1 MGLYARTDWL
11 RNFAVILIGG
21 DTVQYM
27 AVDNEN
33 IEVLKGL
40 KRWPSKYHW
49 FRHKARPVNSP
60 GWSAFYR
67 ESVNADEDE
76 DVFVPVDKCS
86 PAAVLGEDTAEE
98 LIPGIGIHDIRVGL
112 RYVFCEREPVHS
124 YDYAYKAG
132 DRLVL
137 IGSNIR
143 REYEFR
149 LLTELVVRRSEI
161 LRCGLPIERDYFVI
175 DCREEKERQI
185 LGPEV
190 WKPDKEER
198 EACQNLTVIWNR
210 KYRQQ
215 DMSEIWEGCGE
226 DGCMSWDALMEREDG
241 YTPKFI
247 EIGGKIGYMYMPGI
261 YYFGQSVDQFPKE
274 ELIRK
279 DKRWLRSYAAVTRS
293 GMVQYAAID
302 DENIEVLRRIMRL
315 SDGVWRC
322 QKARSADYSPALMG
336 FFDDFEVTSYWDPFD
351 DFDCEDDGAV
361 KTDMRSLSA
370 VLEETTAEELIPGI
384 GIRNISVCLRYV
396 FGGWESRNYD
406 YAYKTEDCLVLID
419 GNHRREYDLRLVT
432 DLIVTRIEVLNCGL
446 LIEREYF
453 LIDCKEEKEKQILGS
468 EVYELLRSYRKERK
482 DGNRRIRCTIR

>member
-1 MGLYARTDWL
+1 
-11 RNFAVILIGG
+11 
-21 DTVQYM
+21 
-27 AVDNEN
+27 
-33 IEVLKGL
+33 
-40 KRWPSKYHW
+40 
-49 FRHKARPVNSP
+49 
-60 GWSAFYR
+60 
-67 ESVNADEDE
+67 
-76 DVFVPVDKCS
+76 
-86 PAAVLGEDTAEE
+86 
-98 LIPGIGIHDIRVGL
+98 
-112 RYVFCEREPVHS
+112 
-124 YDYAYKAG
+124 
-132 DRLVL
+132 
-137 IGSNIR
+137 
-143 REYEFR
+143 
-149 LLTELVVRRSEI
+149 
-161 LRCGLPIERDYFVI
+161 
-175 DCREEKERQI
+175 
-185 LGPEV
+185 
-190 WKPDKEER
+190 
-198 EACQNLTVIWNR
+198 
-210 KYRQQ
+210 
-215 DMSEIWEGCGE
+215 
-226 DGCMSWDALMEREDG
+226 
-241 YTPKFI
+241 
-247 EIGGKIGYMYMPGI
+247 
-261 YYFGQSVDQFPKE
+261 
-274 ELIRK
+274 
-279 DKRWLRSYAAVTRS
+279 
-293 GMVQYAAID
+293 
-302 DENIEVLRRIMRL
+302 MRL